1 MEALKSSTR
10 VRTVSSS
17 VPPQETPVVAPKKDK
32 VKSMAPIVMAP
43 IIQVTAPEE
52 DEVVEKPKK
61 VKEVK
66 AAPIPKTKV
75 RKVSPIATGNVPHE
89 SG

>member
-1 MEALKSSTR
+1 
-10 VRTVSSS
+10 
-17 VPPQETPVVAPKKDK
+17 
-32 VKSMAPIVMAP
+32 MAPIVMAP

-66 AAPIPKTKV
+66 AAPAPKTKV
-75 RKVSPIATGNVPHE
+75 RKVRHFIPFWTVE
-89 SG
+89 ELD